1 MASTTRTS
9 QRWRPGAVAAIAI
22 GVTVLLV
29 VAVLPRLNGADQ
41 EGLTAVDQLAVG
53 DCFVY
58 PADDNLNPERV
69 ETTSCEQIHFAEVY
83 ATTGAG
89 DTESCVGLFES
100 YAGVENYW
108 ATDYIIGFID
118 VDASR
123 MHCYI
128 YAASDFSG
136 SVAG

>member
-1 MASTTRTS
+1 M
-9 QRWRPGAVAAIAI
+9 VAALAL

-29 VAVLPRLNGADQ
+29 VAVLPQLDSDGED
-41 EGLTAVDQLAVG
+41 GLTAAQDLRVG
-53 DCFVY
+53 DCFLY
-58 PADDNLNPERV
+58 PQDDDLNPDRV
-69 ETTSCEQIHFAEVY
+69 VTADCTQVHFAEVY

-89 DTESCVGLFES
+89 DTESCVGLFEA

-108 ATDYIIGFID
+108 ATDYIIGFMD
-118 VDASR
+118 VSESQ

>member
-1 MASTTRTS
+1 M
-9 QRWRPGAVAAIAI
+9 
-22 GVTVLLV
+22 TVVLV
-29 VAVLPRLNGADQ
+29 VAVLPQFDSADQ
-41 EGLTAVDQLAVG
+41 DGLTPVDQLAVG
-53 DCFVY
+53 DCFLY
-58 PADDNLNPERV
+58 PADDDLNPERV
-69 ETTSCEQIHFAEVY
+69 ETASCDQIHFAEVY
-83 ATTGAG
+83 ATTDAG
-89 DTESCVGLFES
+89 DTESCVDLFEA
-100 YAGVENYW
+100 YADVENYW